1 MLTIRNIAFRNS
13 VNFYKF
19 NVKSLLLLRGCD
31 MVGLYVIVTIRL
43 IHEEDSEPT
52 FCEEP
57 DALELTL
64 SWGSPSKPSE
74 RCVRSVWK
82 KTVKGGL

>member
-1 MLTIRNIAFRNS
+1 
-13 VNFYKF
+13 
-19 NVKSLLLLRGCD
+19 

-74 RCVRSVWK
+74 RCVRSAWK
-82 KTVKGGL
+82 KQ